1 MTLGAV
7 QVQAERGVLITV
19 AAFVIALAFDFDF
32 DAY

>member
-7 QVQAERGVLITV
+7 QVQVERGVLITV
-19 AAFVIALAFDFDF
+19 AALVIALAFDEDF